1 MKKMFFEVY
10 NSHFLFRMIHEV
22 MKMREEEKK
31 QSSRK
36 LGLKRFF
43 KKRWVFPAIYIG
55 AGAILL
61 STFLWFQARDNNG
74 AKEDEFGYET
84 NSNRNLAGED
94 ALEVNSPV
102 EDFDWPVADEKNIE
116 VVTYFY
122 DPQGKEEEQEAAI
135 ISDGNSFYPST
146 GVALKAKDGKTFDV
160 QAAMSGTVKTVKE
173 DALLGN
179 TVTVEHADNI
189 VTVYQ
194 SLEEV
199 TVKTGDKVKQGQ
211 KLGQAGRSLLNEEA
225 GIHTHFEIR
234 KDGVAVNPLEYFKKS
249 LATLQDAE
257 VKKSDNAVNGKAGE
271 EAKKSDNAADGKIG
285 EEAKKSDVKEE
296 DSSQA
301 ESGEEKESQS
311 DEDEK
316 SDDETK
322 DEN

>member
-61 STFLWFQARDNNG
+61 STFLWFQARDNDG

-102 EDFDWPVADEKNIE
+102 EDFDWPVADENNVE

-146 GVALKAKDGKTFDV
+146 GVALKAKDGKAFDV
-160 QAAMSGTVKTVKE
+160 QAAMSGTVKSVKE

-179 TVTVEHADNI
+179 VVTVEHADNI

-199 TVKTGDKVKQGQ
+199 TVKTGEKVKQGQ

-225 GIHTHFEIR
+225 GVHTHFEIR
-234 KDGVAVNPLEYFKKS
+234 KEGVAVNPLEYFKKS

-257 VKKSDNAVNGKAGE
+257 VKN
-271 EAKKSDNAADGKIG
+271 SDNAADGKTG
-285 EEAKKSDVKEE
+285 EEAKESEVKEE
-296 DSSQA
+296 ESSQA

-311 DEDEK
+311 SDEEK
-316 SDDETK
+316 VNDETK
-322 DEN
+322 DAN